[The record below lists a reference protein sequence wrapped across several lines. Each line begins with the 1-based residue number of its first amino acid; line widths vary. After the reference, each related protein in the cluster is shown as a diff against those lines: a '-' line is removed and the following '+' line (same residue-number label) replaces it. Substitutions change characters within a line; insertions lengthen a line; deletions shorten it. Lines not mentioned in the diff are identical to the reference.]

1 MGMIVHHAI
10 VVTADV
16 ENIDPIRSAAVG
28 LGLTV
33 TEAVPSP
40 VNGYA
45 TFMVA
50 PDGSSEGRETSN
62 EHDELRASFR
72 KILKGDFSRGTQWV
86 EVSYG
91 NDSLF
96 CEANIVESNTTVG
109 NCE

>member
-1 MGMIVHHAI
+1 MGMIIHHAI
-10 VVTADV
+10 IVTADMAD
-16 ENIDPIRSAAVG
+16 IDPIRSVAAG

-33 TEAVPSP
+33 TEAIHSP

-50 PDGSSEGRETSN
+50 PDGSKEGWEISN
-62 EHDELRASFR
+62 EHDELRAAFR
-72 KILKGDFSRGTQWV
+72 EILKRDFARGTQWV

-91 NDSLF
+91 DDSLS
-96 CEANIVESNTTVG
+96 CEADIVESNNTVG